1 MNVSEVVVLLLC
13 AVLILG
19 LLVLFLPT
27 HLFRARNGS
36 PAERRRG
43 GPVYRDDERYWMGG
57 FLYNNPDDP
66 DLLVPKRYGLGWTF
80 NFGHP
85 AGKWVA
91 IAMIALPLL
100 LALLG
105 IFAPGFGAGGCH
117 TLGCHLP

>member
-1 MNVSEVVVLLLC
+1 MHVPAVVVVLLWGI
-13 AVLILG
+13 LIIG

-36 PAERRRG
+36 PAERQRA
-43 GPVYRDDERYWMGG
+43 GPICRDDERCWMGG

-66 DLLVPKRYGLGWTF
+66 DLMVPKRYGLGWTF

-85 AGKWVA
+85 LGKWIVVG
-91 IAMIALPLL
+91 MFALPLL

-105 IFAPGFGAGGCH
+105 VFAPGFAAAGCH
-117 TLGCHLP
+117 TFGCHVP